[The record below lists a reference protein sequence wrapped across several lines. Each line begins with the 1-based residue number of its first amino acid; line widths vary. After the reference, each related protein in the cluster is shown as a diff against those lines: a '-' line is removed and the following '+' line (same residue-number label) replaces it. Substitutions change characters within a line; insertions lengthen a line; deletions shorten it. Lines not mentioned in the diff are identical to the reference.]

1 MNLTL
6 SIDIKATREKVWDLI
21 TDIQNSVNVISGIEK
36 IDILEQP
43 ETGLV
48 GLKWQ
53 ETRTLF
59 GKTATEI
66 MWITDAEVNNYYQ
79 TRAESHG
86 AVYIT
91 HLSLEENNGVTTF
104 TKSFSGEPQTLGGK
118 IMMTLMGW
126 MFVKATRDALQKD
139 LDDIKAHAE
148 ANDADKTNIEN

>member
-43 ETGLV
+43 ETWLV